1 MLFEILPA
9 VVYQLCAP
17 GFLELPVELI
27 AGILRYLDP
36 QSLLNAVRTYHV
48 CKNVCMGDPILRQR
62 LKTLL
67 KKKKRQEA
75 ERRVNPCMGDPIL
88 RQRLKTL
95 LKKKKRQEAERRVN
109 PAFGVTVIRTEP
121 ARMFGRNAE
130 KIVESRPAPER
141 ECLADV
147 QKEFLRCK
155 KRKIND
161 ETQPLRK
168 RCNYRL

>member
-75 ERRVNPCMGDPIL
+75 ERRVNPAL
-88 RQRLKTL
+88 
-95 LKKKKRQEAERRVN
+95 
-109 PAFGVTVIRTEP
+109 GVTVTRTEP

-147 QKEFLRCK
+147 QKEFLRCRK
-155 KRKIND
+155 KKIND
-161 ETQPLRK
+161 ETQRTRK